1 MQNNIAGSTMPN
13 PPTKVVTNK
22 TEKSKKSVQLQAL
35 SFQELWNA
43 YPTKDPYDDPT
54 GEYENQCAIRMSV
67 TFHKVGSSMKSFSQ
81 NVLKPM
87 PGKKT
92 LGRLIL
98 DGKATATRAYELA
111 EWLKLHPFLG
121 VGRPEDISGPD
132 WQDKIKGRTG
142 IIYFFGY
149 WRQDGDSADALSGG
163 HIDLWNK
170 DTLTPS
176 FASLWRFRL
185 GQRTFPDLLSRLR
198 GGNGNVISDLAKSKE
213 ILFWEV
219 N

>member
-1 MQNNIAGSTMPN
+1 MPN

-43 YPTKDPYDDPT
+43 YPTKDPYADPA

-98 DGKATATRAYELA
+98 DEKATATRAYELA
-111 EWLKLHPFLG
+111 EWLKLRPFLG
-121 VGRPEDISGPD
+121 MGRPENITGPD

>member
-1 MQNNIAGSTMPN
+1 MPN
-13 PPTKVVTNK
+13 PSTNVR
-22 TEKSKKSVQLQAL
+22 TNDTPKSKKSVQLKAL

-43 YPTKDPYDDPT
+43 YPKKAPYDDPT

-67 TFHKVGSSMKSFSQ
+67 TFHGVGSDMKSFSQ

-87 PGKKT
+87 PGKRT

-98 DGKATATRAYELA
+98 GGKATATRAYELA
-111 EWLKLHPFLG
+111 EWLKLRPFLG
-121 VGRPEDISGPD
+121 LGNPENITGPD
-132 WQDKIKGRTG
+132 WQTKIKNRTG

-176 FASLWRFRL
+176 VVSFLRFRIGMSQFRNPL
-185 GQRTFPDLLSRLR
+185 T
-198 GGNGNVISDLAKSKE
+198 NGNWFSDLANSKE

-219 N
+219 K

>member
-1 MQNNIAGSTMPN
+1 MPN
-13 PPTKVVTNK
+13 PSTKVRTND
-22 TEKSKKSVQLQAL
+22 TPKSTKSVQLQAL

-43 YPTKDPYDDPT
+43 YPKNAPYDDPT

-67 TFHKVGSSMKSFSQ
+67 TFHSIGSDMKSFSQ

-98 DGKATATRAYELA
+98 RGKATATRAYELA
-111 EWLKLHPFLG
+111 EWLKLRPFLG
-121 VGRPEDISGPD
+121 LGRPEKITGPD
-132 WQDKIKGRTG
+132 WQEQVKGRTG

-176 FASLWRFRL
+176 VVSFLRFRIGVSQFL
-185 GQRTFPDLLSRLR
+185 NPLTNDNWF
-198 GGNGNVISDLAKSKE
+198 SDLADSKE

-219 N
+219 K

>member
-1 MQNNIAGSTMPN
+1 MPN
-13 PPTKVVTNK
+13 PSTKVRTND
-22 TEKSKKSVQLQAL
+22 TPKSTKSVQLQAL
-35 SFQELWNA
+35 SFQALWNA
-43 YPTKDPYDDPT
+43 YPKNAPYDDPT

-67 TFHKVGSSMKSFSQ
+67 TFHSIGSDMKSFSQ

-98 DGKATATRAYELA
+98 RGKATATRAYELA
-111 EWLKLHPFLG
+111 EWLKLRPFLG
-121 VGRPEDISGPD
+121 LGRPEKITGPD
-132 WQDKIKGRTG
+132 WQEQVKGRTG

-176 FASLWRFRL
+176 VVSFLRFRIGVSQFRNPL
-185 GQRTFPDLLSRLR
+185 TNNNWF
-198 GGNGNVISDLAKSKE
+198 SDLADSKE

-219 N
+219 K

>member
-1 MQNNIAGSTMPN
+1 MPN
-13 PPTKVVTNK
+13 PPTKVRTND
-22 TEKSKKSVQLQAL
+22 TPKSKKSVQLQAL

-43 YPTKDPYDDPT
+43 YPKKDPYDDPT
-54 GEYENQCAIRMSV
+54 GEYENQCAIRLSV
-67 TFHKVGSSMKSFSQ
+67 TFHGIGSAMKSFSQ

-98 DGKATATRAYELA
+98 GGKSTATRAYELA
-111 EWLKLHPFLG
+111 EWLKLRPFLG
-121 VGRPEDISGPD
+121 LGKPENITGPD
-132 WQDKIKGRTG
+132 WQDKVKNRTG

-176 FASLWRFRL
+176 VVSFLRFRI
-185 GQRTFPDLLSRLR
+185 GMSRFRNPLT
-198 GGNGNVISDLAKSKE
+198 NNNWFSDLANSKE

-219 N
+219 K

>member
-1 MQNNIAGSTMPN
+1 MPN
-13 PPTKVVTNK
+13 PSTKVRTND
-22 TEKSKKSVQLQAL
+22 TPKSTKSVQLQAL

-43 YPTKDPYDDPT
+43 YPKNAPYDDPT

-67 TFHKVGSSMKSFSQ
+67 TFHSIGSDMKSFSQ

-98 DGKATATRAYELA
+98 RGKATATRAYELA
-111 EWLKLHPFLG
+111 EWLKLRPFLG
-121 VGRPEDISGPD
+121 LGRPEKITGPD
-132 WQDKIKGRTG
+132 WQGQVKGRTG

-176 FASLWRFRL
+176 VVSFLRFRIGVSQFRNPL
-185 GQRTFPDLLSRLR
+185 TNDNWF
-198 GGNGNVISDLAKSKE
+198 SDLADSKE

-219 N
+219 K